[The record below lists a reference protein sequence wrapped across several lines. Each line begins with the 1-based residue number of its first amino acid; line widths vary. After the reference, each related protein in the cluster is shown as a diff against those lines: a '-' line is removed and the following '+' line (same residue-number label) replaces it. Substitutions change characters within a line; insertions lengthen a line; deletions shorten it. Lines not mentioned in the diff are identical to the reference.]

1 MFENLKAEM
10 ARKDLTIMDL
20 SKDTELNLS
29 YETLRNKFSGKTEW
43 NKREMFL
50 LKKNYFQD
58 KTIEYL
64 FEQKQPQPDTKKKE
78 GENMEDKNEE
88 VERLTPTDI
97 APILKMSVEGVRAA
111 LRQDKFPF
119 GIAFQ
124 GKTGQWNYLI
134 IKSKFEKWLKNV

>member
-1 MFENLKAEM
+1 
-10 ARKDLTIMDL
+10 
-20 SKDTELNLS
+20 LN
-29 YETLRNKFSGKTEW
+29 
-43 NKREMFL
+43 
-50 LKKNYFQD
+50 KNNHNP
-58 KTIEYL
+58 IL
-64 FEQKQPQPDTKKKE
+64 KKKE